1 MYSNKVTFYGSSN
14 KLVKNT
20 NLNVDISLNPKIND
34 EPITL
39 PYLISEQ
46 NYNIQKFETLQ
57 KRPKLRRKL
66 LHVEDICKSYYSKP
80 FTNMNNIRNKT
91 MVDLLIDSKIK
102 AIDEITN
109 DFNVN
114 GYHTDSLKE
123 DNNNTN
129 IKNNNSYIFTN
140 DILKKLKNRS
150 LNKIKIRK
158 DMENKIVK
166 KNPYEEKFTYL
177 TATNE
182 INEKKIR
189 NNNHH
194 SIDTNNADM
203 KIRYKFGDFASNK
216 IKINHPQLYI
226 LKNIRRNENS
236 KLPMIIRQ
244 NKRLNI
250 IQDISKIIPDSVEI
264 INKKNQRGY
273 DEYMIAN
280 EFKMYL

>member
-1 MYSNKVTFYGSSN
+1 
-14 KLVKNT
+14 
-20 NLNVDISLNPKIND
+20 
-34 EPITL
+34 
-39 PYLISEQ
+39 
-46 NYNIQKFETLQ
+46 
-57 KRPKLRRKL
+57 
-66 LHVEDICKSYYSKP
+66 
-80 FTNMNNIRNKT
+80 
-91 MVDLLIDSKIK
+91 
-102 AIDEITN
+102 
-109 DFNVN
+109 
-114 GYHTDSLKE
+114 
-123 DNNNTN
+123 
-129 IKNNNSYIFTN
+129 
-140 DILKKLKNRS
+140 
-150 LNKIKIRK
+150 
-158 DMENKIVK
+158 MENKIVK

>member
-1 MYSNKVTFYGSSN
+1 MYNNKVTFYGSSN

-20 NLNVDISLNPKIND
+20 NLNIDVSLNPKIND
-34 EPITL
+34 VPITL
-39 PYLISEQ
+39 PYLISEP
-46 NYNIQKFETLQ
+46 NYNLKNFETLQ

-66 LHVEDICKSYYSKP
+66 LHVEDICRSYYSKP
-80 FTNMNNIRNKT
+80 LANMNNIRNKT

-102 AIDEITN
+102 SIDEITN

-123 DNNNTN
+123 DNKQN
-129 IKNNNSYIFTN
+129 IKNNNSYIFNN
-140 DILKKLKNRS
+140 DILKKLQNRS
-150 LNKIKIRK
+150 LNKIKVKK

-166 KNPYEEKFTYL
+166 KNPFEEKFTYL

-194 SIDTNNADM
+194 SIDTNNADI
-203 KIRYKFGDFASNK
+203 KIRYKFGDFAPNK
-216 IKINHPQLYI
+216 IKINHPQLYV

-236 KLPMIIRQ
+236 KLPIIIRQ

-250 IQDISKIIPDSVEI
+250 IQDISKMIPDSVEI